1 MRKKFL
7 FLMFILM
14 FAGSMAFAQEPVSVA
29 QSRNKQIHDLLDY
42 RFRGGFYGFK
52 ALFLR
57 KVKYTDMARKN
68 CVIGIMVVSFQV
80 DCDGNLHNIRIK
92 NPLRFGLDQAMS
104 KFIQATKGHWN
115 RCRNVKYTK
124 FSIPFQFT
132 MKGTQTDSLNAV
144 ISLLGKNP
152 GYACSGDNYYL
163 RKAKEAMA
171 KGRGKRAKTYIE
183 TLIRRNPFNTDYY
196 DMMNKALK
204 DTRKSKKQKAK
215 NKKQKTKSKK

>member
-7 FLMFILM
+7 FLMFVLM
-14 FAGSMAFAQEPVSVA
+14 FAGSMSFAQESVSVA

-52 ALFLR
+52 ALFL
-57 KVKYTDMARKN
+57 KTVKYTDIARKN

-80 DCDGNLHNIRIK
+80 DCDGTLHNVRIE
-92 NPLRFGLDQAMS
+92 NPLHFGLDEAMT
-104 KFIQATKGHWN
+104 KFMAVTKGHWN
-115 RCRNVKYTK
+115 RCHNIKYTR
-124 FSIPFQFT
+124 FSVPFQFT

-152 GYACSGDNYYL
+152 GYVCSGDDYYL
-163 RKAKEAMA
+163 RKAKEALA
-171 KGRGKRAKTYIE
+171 KRRGRRAKTYIE

-196 DMMNKALK
+196 DMMDKALK
-204 DTRKSKKQKAK
+204 DTRHKKKEKIK
-215 NKKQKTKSKK
+215 NKK